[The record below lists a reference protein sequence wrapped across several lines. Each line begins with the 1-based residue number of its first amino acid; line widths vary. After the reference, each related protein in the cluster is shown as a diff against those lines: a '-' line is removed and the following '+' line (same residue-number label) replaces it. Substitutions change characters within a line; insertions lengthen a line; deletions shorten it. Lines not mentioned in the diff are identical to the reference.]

1 MRIGFPFEL
10 REPRS
15 LMRPGPPNSVRS
27 AESRSLEAEF
37 GSGQD
42 GVTTFVPTPNADSST
57 ASRLVL
63 VSREDREIHGK

>member
-1 MRIGFPFEL
+1 
-10 REPRS
+10 
-15 LMRPGPPNSVRS
+15 MRPGPPNSVRS

-63 VSREDREIHGK
+63 VQSGRQRNSWKMIRKVRNRPS